1 LRRLFT
7 LFVLIGALTAGV
19 AWAQVGP
26 SKAGAPQAGATLGQ
40 RLELLSQEIGAHEL
54 RDPPRD
60 NLDIERA
67 GRRAL
72 RERGPSRLYGLWRV
86 LYAYKSN
93 QIEGRFDAW
102 AAQARETAKRD
113 RDPALAALVDVETLA
128 YRHETHGYRAF
139 TDADWRRFMDRS
151 GPDIRTM
158 AGIERVRHL
167 GQVGRWAEAAR
178 LAADLTT
185 DLEKRGR
192 IAQPLLAELHQVHS
206 YTLSDIGD
214 KEGALDHMA
223 QAARLDE
230 RDAFYVRKIERI
242 YDIAYTAAELGE
254 LDAAERFAALHH
266 RMTTLD
272 GDRDLLTWDR
282 FLCARVAAHREA
294 PARVLACLA
303 PAAGDLLNP
312 DRRLRVLMLGQRALA
327 LAQLGQGVPARADL
341 ERLKAV
347 PEALAPRD
355 PHAEALIEAYID
367 QAEGRGAEAF
377 RKLDAWRKTDTAEA
391 DRAHARSVAEMSSAL
406 DSELRAKRD
415 ESRRLTEEVRLSRSL
430 ARASVVIAVL
440 LGVLVAGGVAWAVHQ
455 RRASR
460 RFKGAQERAEAAS
473 QAKSSFLAVMS
484 HELRTP
490 LNGMLGLA
498 QALRSGELTGEQR
511 EQVDLIMDSGDTLLV
526 LLNDIL
532 DLSKIEAGKLEIA
545 PTVGD
550 IVQTCARLVGG
561 YQPTAREKGVALTF
575 KLEGVAPA
583 PLMFDGVRV
592 RQCLTNLVS
601 NALKFTTH
609 GKVEVALAC
618 YPEADGP
625 QGDPRGSGRVRVRL
639 RVSDTGIGMNPATVA
654 KLFRPFT
661 QADASTTRN
670 FGGTGLG
677 LNITRRLVE
686 MMRGEI
692 TVESEEGLGS
702 IFTIEMMVDAAEASE
717 IPVWEDEAGEDEG
730 GFVALQGRRVL
741 VVDDHPVNRRVIRLF
756 LEPFA
761 CELVEAENG
770 QRALDV
776 LADQPV
782 DIVLMD
788 VNMPVMDGLEA
799 TRRLR
804 QDPRFARLPVIALTA
819 DVMSAQ
825 IKTCLDAGCDAHVAK
840 PIDLRNLLSAMDR
853 CLARGAAR
861 ELAAGYGA
869 L

>member
-7 LFVLIGALTAGV
+7 LLVLIGALTADV
-19 AWAQVGP
+19 AWAQT
-26 SKAGAPQAGATLGQ
+26 GAPLSQ

-72 RERGPSRLYGLWRV
+72 RERGQSRLYGLWRV

-93 QIEGRFDAW
+93 QIEGSFAAW
-102 AAQARETAKRD
+102 AAQAREAAKRD
-113 RDPALAALVDVETLA
+113 RDPALAALVDVEALA

-151 GPDIRTM
+151 GPDIRLM

-167 GQVGRWAEAAR
+167 GQIGRWAQAAR

-254 LDAAERFAALHH
+254 LNAAERFAALHH

-282 FLCARVAAHREA
+282 FLCARIAAHREI

-303 PAAGDLLNP
+303 PAAADLVNP
-312 DRRLRVLMLGQRALA
+312 DRRLRVLMLSQRALA
-327 LAQLGQGVPARADL
+327 RAQLGQGVQARADL
-341 ERLKAV
+341 EQLKAV
-347 PEALAPRD
+347 SVALAPRD

-460 RFKGAQERAEAAS
+460 RFKGAQERAEAAN

-498 QALRSGELTGEQR
+498 QALRSGQLSSEQR

-575 KLEGVAPA
+575 KLEGVAPG

-618 YPEADGP
+618 YPEVDGP
-625 QGDPRGSGRVRVRL
+625 EAGRVRVRL
-639 RVSDTGIGMNPATVA
+639 RVRDTGIGMNPATVA

-692 TVESEEGLGS
+692 AVESDEGLGS
-702 IFTIEMMVDAAEASE
+702 VFTIEMMVDAAEASE
-717 IPVWEDEAGEDEG
+717 IPAWEDEAGEDEG

-776 LADQPV
+776 LAARPI

>member
-1 LRRLFT
+1 MRRL
-7 LFVLIGALTAGV
+7 LALLALTGV
-19 AWAQVGP
+19 LVTGLAHAQGVQPP
-26 SKAGAPQAGATLGQ
+26 STPTPLAA
-40 RLELLSQEIGAHEL
+40 RLDQLSREIGAHEA
-54 RDPPRD
+54 REPPRD
-60 NLDIERA
+60 NEDIERA

-72 RERGPSRLYGLWRV
+72 RERGAMRLYGLWRV

-93 QIEGRFDAW
+93 QIEGRFQAW
-102 AAQARETAKRD
+102 EAQTREAARRD
-113 RDPALAALVDVETLA
+113 KDPSLAILADLEATA

-139 TDADWRRFMDRS
+139 TDADWDRYLTAS
-151 GPDIRTM
+151 GPDIRVM

-178 LAADLTT
+178 LAAELTVE
-185 DLEKRGR
+185 LEKRGR
-192 IAQPLLAELHQVHS
+192 IAQPVLAELHQVHS

-230 RDAFYVRKIERI
+230 RDAFYIRKIERI

-254 LDAAERFAALHH
+254 LSAAERFAAVHH
-266 RMTTLD
+266 QMSTAA
-272 GDRDLLTWDR
+272 GDPDLQTWDR
-282 FLCARVAAHREA
+282 FLCARIADRRAS
-294 PARVLACLA
+294 PQRVLDCLA
-303 PAAGDLLNP
+303 PAAEQLAHP
-312 DRRLRVLMLGQRALA
+312 DRRLQVLMLGQRALA
-327 LAQLGQGVPARADL
+327 EAQLGRAAAAREDL
-341 ERLKAV
+341 NRLRNASTV
-347 PEALAPRD
+347 LTPRD
-355 PHAEALIEAYID
+355 PHVEALIDAYID

-377 RKLDAWRKTDTAEA
+377 RKLDAWRRV
-391 DRAHARSVAEMSSAL
+391 DRQLIDKAHTRSVTEMSAAL

-430 ARASVVIAVL
+430 ARASVVIALL
-440 LGVLVAGGVAWAVHQ
+440 LGVLVAGGVAWAAHQ

-460 RFKGAQERAEAAS
+460 RLKAAQENAEAAS
-473 QAKSSFLAVMS
+473 SAKSAFLAVMS

-490 LNGMLGLA
+490 LNGMLGLG
-498 QALRSGELTGEQR
+498 QALRAGQLSPEQA
-511 EQVDLIMDSGDTLLV
+511 EQVDLILDSGDTLLV

-545 PTVGD
+545 PTAGD

-561 YQPTAREKGVALTF
+561 YQPTAREKGVQLAFT
-575 KLEGVAPA
+575 LESAAPG

-601 NALKFTTH
+601 NALKFTTS

-618 YPEADGP
+618 YPEEDGR
-625 QGDPRGSGRVRVRL
+625 QRVRL
-639 RVSDTGIGMNPATVA
+639 RVSDSGIGMSEATVG

-692 TVESEEGLGS
+692 MVESEEGRGS
-702 IFTIEMMVDAAEASE
+702 VFTIEMVVDAAEPSE
-717 IPVWEDEAGEDEG
+717 LPAREDEAGEDDA
-730 GFVALQGRRVL
+730 GFAALHGARVL

-756 LEPFA
+756 LDPFE
-761 CELVEAENG
+761 CQLVEAENG
-770 QRALDV
+770 QQALDA
-776 LADQPV
+776 LETEAIDL
-782 DIVLMD
+782 VLMD

-804 QDPRFARLPVIALTA
+804 ADPRFGRLPVIALTA
-819 DVMSAQ
+819 DVMSSQ
-825 IKTCLDAGCDAHVAK
+825 IKTCLEAGCDAHVAK
-840 PIDLRNLLSAMDR
+840 PIDLRNLLSVMDR
-853 CLARGAAR
+853 CLARVGAR
-861 ELAAGYGA
+861 EVVAG
-869 L
+869 

>member
-1 LRRLFT
+1 MRRLLT
-7 LFVLIGALTAGV
+7 SLVLIASLA
-19 AWAQVGP
+19 ASA
-26 SKAGAPQAGATLGQ
+26 AGAQTTLPLGQ
-40 RLELLSQEIGAHEL
+40 RLEQLSQEIGAHEV
-54 RDPPRD
+54 RDPPRG
-60 NLDIERA
+60 NEDIERA

-72 RERGPSRLYGLWRV
+72 HESGQVRLYGLWRV

-93 QIEGRFDAW
+93 QIPGRFDVW
-102 AAQARETAKRD
+102 AHEAREAALRD
-113 RDPALAALVDVETLA
+113 KDPSLAALADLETIA
-128 YRHETHGYRAF
+128 YRHETRGFRAF
-139 TDADWRRFMDRS
+139 TEADWLKFMTKS
-151 GPDIRTM
+151 GPDIRLM

-167 GQVGRWAEAAR
+167 GQVGRWAQAAR

-230 RDAFYVRKIERI
+230 RDAFYLRKIERI
-242 YDIAYTAAELGE
+242 YDIGFTAAELGE
-254 LDAAERFAALHH
+254 LDVAERFSTLHH
-266 RMTTLD
+266 KMTTAD
-272 GDRDLLTWDR
+272 GDQNLLTWDR
-282 FLCARVAAHREA
+282 FLCARIAALRNA
-294 PARVLACLA
+294 PEKVLDCVR
-303 PAAGDLLNP
+303 PAAANLAAP
-312 DRRLRVLMLGQRALA
+312 DRRLQVLMLAQRALA
-327 LAQLGQGVPARADL
+327 QAQLGRADLARADL
-341 ERLKAV
+341 TRLRTI
-347 PEALAPRD
+347 PTTLTPRD
-355 PHAEALIEAYID
+355 PHQENLIEAYLD
-367 QAEGRGAEAF
+367 QADGNSAEAF
-377 RKLDAWRKTDTAEA
+377 RKLDAWRRLDAAEA
-391 DRAHARSVAEMSSAL
+391 DRAHSRSVAEMSSAL

-430 ARASVVIAVL
+430 ARASVVIALL

-455 RRASR
+455 RRVSR
-460 RFKGAQERAEAAS
+460 RFKDAQEHAEAANK
-473 QAKSSFLAVMS
+473 AKSSFLAVMS

-490 LNGMLGLA
+490 LNGMLGVG
-498 QALRSGELTGEQR
+498 QALRAGQLTPEQK

-550 IVQTCARLVGG
+550 LVQTCSRLVGA
-561 YQPTAREKGVALTF
+561 YQPTAREKGVDLTF
-575 KLEGVAPA
+575 KLESEAPG

-618 YPEADGP
+618 YPTDDG
-625 QGDPRGSGRVRVRL
+625 RMRLRL
-639 RVSDTGIGMNPATVA
+639 RVADSGIGMNDATVA
-654 KLFRPFT
+654 KLFRPFV

-692 TVESEEGLGS
+692 RVESEEGVGS
-702 IFTIEMMVDAAEASE
+702 VFTIEMLVDIAEASDV
-717 IPVWEDEAGEDEG
+717 PVWEAEAGDEDA

-756 LEPFA
+756 LEPFD

-770 QRALDV
+770 QQALDA
-776 LADQPV
+776 LEGQPI

-788 VNMPVMDGLEA
+788 VNMPVLDGLEA

-804 QDPRFARLPVIALTA
+804 KDPRFTRLPVVALTA
-819 DVMSAQ
+819 DVMSSQ
-825 IKTCLDAGCDAHVAK
+825 IKTCLEAGCDAHVAK

-853 CLARGAAR
+853 CLARGTAR
-861 ELAAGYGA
+861 ELMAGLSA

>member
-1 LRRLFT
+1 LRRLLISFA
-7 LFVLIGALTAGV
+7 LIGTLA
-19 AWAQVGP
+19 
-26 SKAGAPQAGATLGQ
+26 AGAARGQVSGSQTAAPLGQ
-40 RLELLSQEIGAHEL
+40 RLEQLSQEIGAHQV
-54 RDPPRD
+54 RNVPRD
-60 NLDIERA
+60 NEDIERA
-67 GRRAL
+67 GKRAL
-72 RERGPSRLYGLWRV
+72 RERGQARLYGLWRV

-93 QIEGRFDAW
+93 QIPARFEAW
-102 AAQARETAKRD
+102 AREARVVAGRD
-113 RDPALAALVDVETLA
+113 NDTALATLADLETIA
-128 YRHETHGYRAF
+128 YRHETRGYRAF
-139 TDADWRRFMDRS
+139 TEADWARFMTRS
-151 GPDIRTM
+151 GPDIRLM
-158 AGIERVRHL
+158 AGIEQVRHL
-167 GQVGRWAEAAR
+167 GQVGRRAQAAR

-266 RMTTLD
+266 RMTAAD
-272 GDRDLLTWDR
+272 GDPSLLTWDR
-282 FLCARVAAHREA
+282 FLCARIAAQREA
-294 PARVLACLA
+294 PAKVLACLA
-303 PAAGDLLNP
+303 PAAADLAAP
-312 DRRLRVLMLGQRALA
+312 DRRLQVLMLAQRALA
-327 LAQLGQGVPARADL
+327 RAQVGQAAEARADL
-341 ERLKAV
+341 ARLRAI
-347 PEALAPRD
+347 PTSLAPRD
-355 PHAEALIEAYID
+355 PHAEALVEAYVD
-367 QAEGRGAEAF
+367 QAEGRGADAF
-377 RKLDAWRKTDTAEA
+377 RKLDAWRRLDTQEET
-391 DRAHARSVAEMSSAL
+391 RAHSRSVTEMSSAL

-430 ARASVVIAVL
+430 VRASAVIALL
-440 LGVLVAGGVAWAVHQ
+440 LGALVAGGVAWAVHQ

-460 RFKGAQERAEAAS
+460 RFKDAQEHAEAANK
-473 QAKSSFLAVMS
+473 AKSAFLAVMS

-490 LNGMLGLA
+490 LNGMLGVG
-498 QALRSGELTGEQR
+498 QALRAGSLTREQR
-511 EQVDLIMDSGDTLLV
+511 DQVDLIMDSGDTLLV

-561 YQPTAREKGVALTF
+561 YQPTAREKGVGLAF
-575 KLEGVAPA
+575 KLESEAPGL
-583 PLMFDGVRV
+583 LMFDGVRV

-601 NALKFTTH
+601 NALKFTTQ

-618 YPEADGP
+618 CPTDDG
-625 QGDPRGSGRVRVRL
+625 RIRVRL
-639 RVSDTGIGMNPATVA
+639 RVADTGIGMNAATVA
-654 KLFRPFT
+654 KLFRPFV

-692 TVESEEGLGS
+692 RVESEEGVGS
-702 IFTIEMMVDAAEASE
+702 VFTIEMLVDPAEPSE
-717 IPVWEDEAGEDEG
+717 LPVFENEAGDEESG
-730 GFVALQGRRVL
+730 YVALQGRRVL

-756 LEPFA
+756 LEPFE

-770 QRALDV
+770 QQALDA
-776 LADQPV
+776 LEGHPV
-782 DIVLMD
+782 DLVLMD

-804 QDPRFARLPVIALTA
+804 RDARFARLPVIALTA
-819 DVMSAQ
+819 DVMSSQ
-825 IKTCLDAGCDAHVAK
+825 IKTCLEAGCDAHVAK

-853 CLARGAAR
+853 CLARGVAR
-861 ELAAGYGA
+861 DLAAGLKA